1 MKGEHKHKAPP
12 RNEGAP
18 KVVTPDEKKG
28 EPLKARNKKEFMEA
42 AQKIKE
48 IRKVKGRMDD
58 GEATLKDVP
67 SEDTADLKP
76 LPKDRMKLADK
87 RRERQKAKFDEEQRR
102 IDLAAQMERNFPD
115 QRLFR
120 VRYEKGVE
128 LDTRSHL
135 MASSFFLLSMGAILF
150 IVGKKLSLGKSEKRD
165 EEICSNILA

>member
-58 GEATLKDVP
+58 GEATLKEHVP
-67 SEDTADLKP
+67 SKDTADLKP
-76 LPKDRMKLADK
+76 LPKDRMSGK
-87 RRERQKAKFDEEQRR
+87 
-102 IDLAAQMERNFPD
+102 
-115 QRLFR
+115 
-120 VRYEKGVE
+120 
-128 LDTRSHL
+128 
-135 MASSFFLLSMGAILF
+135 
-150 IVGKKLSLGKSEKRD
+150 GKKLNSMKNNDESTWRRKWNEISLINDRFGCVMRKVW
-165 EEICSNILA
+165 N